1 MLRNL
6 RDLPRSLTISAIS
19 AALVAVLVGYSGPLL
34 IVVQAAE
41 NAGLSQAQL
50 SSWISAITIG
60 CGLCALT
67 MSLWYRQPLLAAWP
81 TAGVALL
88 ASTLVQYTY
97 AEAIG
102 AYLITAVALILL
114 GFSGLFGRV
123 IDLVP
128 RPVIAGM
135 LAGVL
140 VRFGLGV
147 FRGLP
152 TAPLLVGAMIL
163 VYLLLRRWQVRA
175 PTIGTLITG
184 LIIAGVTGDL
194 HFEQF
199 IPTLTVPVWTWPTFS
214 LRALLGLSLPL
225 FILANVSQHA
235 PGLAVLRSYGYTVKP
250 EGPILVTGIGSLLT
264 APFGGSGIA
273 LAAITAAICVNPD
286 AHPDPDR
293 RYAAGVAYG
302 FWYILFGLFG
312 ATVVSLFAGLPAALL
327 TTVAG
332 LALIGPLLTAFTNAL
347 AEPEA
352 REGAL
357 FAFLVT
363 AADLP
368 LLGIGAPFWGLVI
381 GLAVYVLL
389 RKR

>member
-1 MLRNL
+1 
-6 RDLPRSLTISAIS
+6 
-19 AALVAVLVGYSGPLL
+19 
-34 IVVQAAE
+34 
-41 NAGLSQAQL
+41 
-50 SSWISAITIG
+50 
-60 CGLCALT
+60 
-67 MSLWYRQPLLAAWP
+67 
-81 TAGVALL
+81 
-88 ASTLVQYTY
+88 
-97 AEAIG
+97 
-102 AYLITAVALILL
+102 
-114 GFSGLFGRV
+114 V

-147 FRGLP
+147 FRELP
-152 TAPLLVGAMIL
+152 TAPLLVGTMTL
-163 VYLLLRRWQVRA
+163 VYLLLRRWGVRA
-175 PTIGTLITG
+175 PTIGTLVVG
-184 LIIAGVTGDL
+184 LLIAGVSGEL
-194 HFEQF
+194 HFGQF
-199 IPTLTVPVWTWPTFS
+199 TPALTVPVWTWPAFS
-214 LRALLGLSLPL
+214 VRAVLGLSLPL

-235 PGLAVLRSYGYTVKP
+235 PGLAVLRSYGYMVKP
-250 EGPILVTGIGSLLT
+250 EGPIFITGLGSLLT

-332 LALIGPLLTAFTNAL
+332 LALIGPLLTAFTNAQ

-381 GLAVYVLL
+381 GLAVYMLL
-389 RKR
+389 RTR